1 MYYWYIK
8 RLLVRVCLTYQWSL
22 DWCVFVILEASYNAK
37 KRFGEY
43 KAKWESTAEMK
54 DMPNYLKSALE
65 SRNIAEDVTTDSQY
79 QFKTL
84 CIISCMTFF
93 PIFVL
98 ICCRVHEC
106 DIQIPIEC
114 TYMYMYSIKNVYVY
128 WIYIENPFIL
138 ITEERSTLIVLLQ
151 LISQVNKLIC

>member
-22 DWCVFVILEASYNAK
+22 DWCVFVILEASYNDG
-37 KRFGEY
+37 KRGECN
-43 KAKWESTAEMK
+43 AKWESTAEMK

-65 SRNIAEDVTTDSQY
+65 SRNIAEKVTSNSQY

-98 ICCRVHEC
+98 ICCRGEEICTWMWYSNPYWMYVHVHVFNKTC
-106 DIQIPIEC
+106 LCILNLYWKPIY
-114 TYMYMYSIKNVYVY
+114 TDY
-128 WIYIENPFIL
+128 WRKKHINCVAAAHQ
-138 ITEERSTLIVLLQ
+138 SGQ
-151 LISQVNKLIC
+151 

>member
-8 RLLVRVCLTYQWSL
+8 RLLVLVCLTYQLSL
-22 DWCVFVILEASYNAK
+22 DWCVFVILEASYNDG
-37 KRFGEY
+37 KRGECN
-43 KAKWESTAEMK
+43 AKWESTAEMK

-114 TYMYMYSIKNVYVY
+114 TYMYMYSIKHVYVC
-128 WIYIENPFIL
+128 WIYIGNQFIL